1 MEISENKKSNKLL
14 IFGLV
19 LLVILIF
26 GAVGY
31 SAGKKEV
38 KDEENN
44 APKEVK
50 EVIEKK
56 STYEEIN
63 TFFNGT
69 PDKDIKY
76 LTQEETKKVAPSY
89 EANDGGE
96 CNISNIYTKYG
107 DHYVFFKSETC
118 RNTYEITI
126 FKDKEMLLEIK
137 NVYSK
142 ITFKDSKRTVITKPF
157 IRNGK
162 VFYIADGNKESGTT
176 IFAYVDLKDKIE
188 EVEVNDLEVTH

>member
-19 LLVILIF
+19 ILVILVF
-26 GAVGY
+26 GAIGY

-38 KDEENN
+38 KDEEGN

-50 EVIEKK
+50 EVIEKRT
-56 STYEEIN
+56 TYEEIN
-63 TFFNGT
+63 KFFNGT
-69 PDKDIKY
+69 PDKNIGY
-76 LTQEETKKVAPSY
+76 LTVEEAKKAAPSY
-89 EANDGGE
+89 EANDGGD
-96 CNISNIYTKYG
+96 CNISNVYTRYG
-107 DHYVFFKSETC
+107 EHEVFFKSETC

-126 FKDKEMLLEIK
+126 FKDKEKLLEIK

-142 ITFKDSKRTVITKPF
+142 ITFKDSKNTVVTKPF

-162 VFYIADGNKESGTT
+162 VFYIADRNKESGAMT
-176 IFAYVDLKDKIE
+176 FAYVDLKDKIE